1 VQCRAVLLTPSFSD
15 NVRSCACLI
24 PIVNASLSIVPI
36 PLSRP
41 LFATYLLLLPLSPHP
56 TLCAPFSRTR
66 RLSSPSHPGR
76 PSQTLAARTP
86 FTLQEGQVE
95 VARMLI
101 ERGADVTAQNKDGE
115 TPLHLA
121 SKGDK

>member
-1 VQCRAVLLTPSFSD
+1 MDSLLSYMTLVQCRAVLLTPSFSD

-86 FTLQEGQVE
+86 FSAIHGRRLPSTPCHTRGL
-95 VARMLI
+95 
-101 ERGADVTAQNKDGE
+101 ERRAA
-115 TPLHLA
+115 LR
-121 SKGDK
+121 